1 MKVFGFKSNSVQ
13 EKIVVSDNI
22 EVAEFKSKETS
33 KKSLV
38 SQDINIKNFKTTIE
52 KLKTNDDLDLDKI
65 EQLRAEL
72 NSKTITTD
80 KIAESMINYLK
91 NNSWHKHL

>member
-13 EKIVVSDNI
+13 EKIVVPDSIPTDN
-22 EVAEFKSKETS
+22 FKSKESYKTP
-33 KKSLV
+33 LV

-72 NSKTITTD
+72 NSKTITSD
-80 KIAESMINYLK
+80 KIAESMIDYIK